1 MMIIGNGILA
11 NALRLYDTENS
22 IFFASGV
29 SNSLEKNPA
38 EFERE
43 ISLLKY
49 VMSRDNDKKLIY
61 FSTCS
66 IYDPSKIHS
75 PYVLHKLT
83 IERLIAEYCPNYIIF
98 RVGNAIGRG
107 GNPNTL
113 INFLKNSIL
122 SENKFTI
129 YSNAKR
135 ILIGTEDIAL
145 FISQNLKK
153 INNEIINLAYP
164 YQYSMAE
171 ILSEMENYL
180 QKKAIY
186 ENVAE
191 GSCYDIEFNSLTESY
206 FSGINPDGYLK
217 KLLTDYL

>member
-11 NALRLYDTENS
+11 NALRLYDTKDAV
-22 IFFASGV
+22 FFASGV
-29 SNSLEKNPA
+29 SNSMEKNPA

-43 ISLLKY
+43 RTLLKS
-49 VMSRDNDKKLIY
+49 VISSDNDKKLVY

-66 IYDPSKIHS
+66 IYDPSKTES

-83 IERLIAEYCPNYIIF
+83 IEKLIAEHCPSYIIF

-113 INFLKNSIL
+113 INFLKNAIL
-122 SENKFTI
+122 SENKLTI
-129 YSNAKR
+129 HTNAKR

-145 FISQNLKK
+145 FISQHIKNL
-153 INNEIINLAYP
+153 NNEIINLAYP

-171 ILSEMENYL
+171 ILSRMENHL
-180 QKKAIY
+180 GKNAIY

-191 GSCYDIEFNSLTESY
+191 GSCYAIEFNPLTESF
-206 FSGINPDGYLK
+206 FSGITSDEYLR
-217 KLLTDYL
+217 KLLSDYL